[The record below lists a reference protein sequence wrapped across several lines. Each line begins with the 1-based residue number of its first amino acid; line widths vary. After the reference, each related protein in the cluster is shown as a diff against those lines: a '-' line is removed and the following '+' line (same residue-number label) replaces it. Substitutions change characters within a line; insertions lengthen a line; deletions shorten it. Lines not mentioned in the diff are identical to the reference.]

1 MEYDEV
7 IKKFGSFGNYQ
18 KRLYFVLFLPI
29 IFNSFS
35 SPVTNFL
42 LGEQLHRFVDFK
54 VLNDSES

>member
-54 VLNDSES
+54 DL